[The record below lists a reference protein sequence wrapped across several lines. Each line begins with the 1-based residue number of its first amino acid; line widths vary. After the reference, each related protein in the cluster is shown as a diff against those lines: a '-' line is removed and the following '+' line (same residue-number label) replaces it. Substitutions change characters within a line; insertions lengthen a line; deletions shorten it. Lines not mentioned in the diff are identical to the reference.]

1 MSSNSVVL
9 ASSFSTSN
17 VTFSPLR
24 VLDSGGKH
32 AFVNYNKGM
41 CVMQTPS
48 CVLPYGMNSFDK
60 AGPIKYSVELS
71 MRDYEVAGSKMK
83 EFYDALVALD
93 EFMIDQGVKNS
104 RQWFKADMNR
114 DVVRAFYTPL
124 VRFSVDKEGNRKP
137 YPPTFKL
144 QLRQRDGEFETK
156 MYDDRKQ
163 PYHDIPVEDLLVKG
177 AQVTALIQC
186 TGMWF
191 AGSKFGLSWKANQI
205 RVDNLPQSSRGMT
218 FVDDGEVV
226 IYKNQTPS
234 ANAPAQEEEE
244 EEEEDEAFTAP
255 APQPTKS
262 RPSVVAAVAP
272 QEEEEEEEDAEP
284 VVVPKKPAVITKK
297 KIVTK
302 K

>member
-1 MSSNSVVL
+1 
-9 ASSFSTSN
+9 
-17 VTFSPLR
+17 
-24 VLDSGGKH
+24 
-32 AFVNYNKGM
+32 
-41 CVMQTPS
+41 
-48 CVLPYGMNSFDK
+48 
-60 AGPIKYSVELS
+60 
-71 MRDYEVAGSKMK
+71 
-83 EFYDALVALD
+83 
-93 EFMIDQGVKNS
+93 
-104 RQWFKADMNR
+104 
-114 DVVRAFYTPL
+114 
-124 VRFSVDKEGNRKP
+124 
-137 YPPTFKL
+137 
-144 QLRQRDGEFETK
+144 

-234 ANAPAQEEEE
+234 TNAPAQEEEE